1 MNAFAHLQQVSSRR
15 DSLQRGSDKSE
26 SEATKIEAK
35 PTQVPVPS
43 SSSTSTISSIVT
55 TSSQSVTTVITYGAH
70 SAISHPAVS
79 SATASY
85 IPPEPSMPA
94 PSEPPP
100 RVHSCRRGSE
110 ASRHFEGAEGGRRM
124 SDARRGS
131 EVRRVLEMRRGSDA
145 RKMTEGR
152 RGSEARRGSDAR
164 RVSEVA
170 RRALNI
176 GRRKSPREWNRMNR
190 ALLLHDEME
199 AAAMGGQGRR
209 GSIGMVVGGGVA
221 SDIDVD
227 SLRKRRTSVEDFL
240 SRVPACVVKNGKIVN
255 LREEV
260 SDMLMVSTNVLILF
274 T

>member
-1 MNAFAHLQQVSSRR
+1 M
-15 DSLQRGSDKSE
+15 
-26 SEATKIEAK
+26 
-35 PTQVPVPS
+35 
-43 SSSTSTISSIVT
+43 
-55 TSSQSVTTVITYGAH
+55 
-70 SAISHPAVS
+70 
-79 SATASY
+79 
-85 IPPEPSMPA
+85 
-94 PSEPPP
+94 
-100 RVHSCRRGSE
+100 RRGSE
-110 ASRHFEGAEGGRRM
+110 
-124 SDARRGS
+124 
-131 EVRRVLEMRRGSDA
+131 A

-190 ALLLHDEME
+190 AMLLHDEME
-199 AAAMGGQGRR
+199 AAAMVGSGRR

-221 SDIDVD
+221 ATDIDVD

-260 SDMLMVSTNVLILF
+260 SDMLMVSVNVYPI
-274 T
+274 